1 MTDIHRL
8 SATELA
14 GLYRRRALS
23 PVEAARAILDRI
35 ERLQPK
41 LNAFCHLDPAG
52 TLATARESEARLNK
66 GEPLGPLDGVPVSVK
81 DLIETRG
88 WPTRHGSRA
97 TSPHGPWLE
106 DSPCIASAR
115 AAGLVLLG
123 KTTTPEFGHKG
134 VTESGLTGRTSNPWN
149 LGVTPGGSSGGAGA
163 ALAAGLGPLAIG
175 TDGGGSCR
183 KPASFCGVVGMKP
196 SFGRIGYW
204 PPSPLYPLSSP
215 GPMARRVKDAALLLA
230 VMQGRDARDPNHHGE
245 RLPPLDAAWNLQGA
259 RIAFTTTLGGS
270 RTRPAV
276 AKIVEAAMA
285 CFRDLGA
292 TVTMEDPAFADPMPI
307 YRTLLDSGMASVAAP
322 MTQEQRALLDD
333 SFRPS
338 LERGERVT
346 GVELRHALE
355 TRATLIRQMEAF
367 HARYDLLVTPTNP
380 STAFPH
386 GTREPLPEPGDG
398 YSATVCFTFPFNITG
413 QPAISVPCGE
423 TGDGL
428 PVGLQ
433 IVGPVGRDDQV
444 LRAAEA
450 FEALSGWNGRLA
462 PLE

>member
-1 MTDIHRL
+1 MTDIHAL

-14 GLYRRRALS
+14 ALYRRRALS
-23 PVEAARAILDRI
+23 PVEATRAILDRI
-35 ERLQPK
+35 ERLQPQ

-52 TLATARESEARLNK
+52 TLAMARESEARLAR

-97 TSPHGPWLE
+97 THAAGPWLE

-134 VTESGLTGRTSNPWN
+134 VTESGLTGPTSNPWD
-149 LGVTPGGSSGGAGA
+149 VARTPGGSSGGAGA

-204 PPSPLYPLSSP
+204 PPSALYPLSSA

-230 VMQGRDARDPNHHGE
+230 AMQGRDSRDPSHHGE
-245 RLPPLDAAWNLQGA
+245 ALPPLDAPWDIKGA

-270 RTRPAV
+270 RARPAV
-276 AKIVEAAMA
+276 AAVVEAAMA
-285 CFRDLGA
+285 RFRELGA
-292 TVTMEDPAFADPMPI
+292 VVTTDVPGFSDPMPI
-307 YRTLLDSGMASVAAP
+307 YRTLLDSGMASIAAP
-322 MTQEQRALLDD
+322 MTPDQRALLDD

-346 GVELRHALE
+346 GVALRLALE
-355 TRATLIRQMEAF
+355 ARATLIRQMEAF
-367 HARYDLLVTPTNP
+367 HTRYDLLVTPTNP
-380 STAFPH
+380 TAAFLH
-386 GTREPLPEPGDG
+386 GTREPVPEPGDG

-413 QPAISVPCGE
+413 QPAISVPCGQ
-423 TGDGL
+423 TADGL

-433 IVGPVGRDDQV
+433 IVGPVGRDNRV

-450 FEALSGWNGRLA
+450 FESTSGWNGRLA
-462 PLE
+462 PLV